1 MSEENINTGTA
12 EFNISGIA
20 NVNETLTLVKKS
32 DDPDGNGEFS
42 YKWESSSDGIN
53 WENIGEG
60 ISYEITP
67 SEENKQLRA
76 KVFYTDNDGI
86 DEEVYA
92 SVAEAVG
99 NKIWMQFGL
108 LKTNTELENDHYLQ
122 NSKLIELFNN
132 GNSMAVFNDDNLGIL
147 KLVNNQWILE
157 YEVENVKGS
166 RRSYSVKYR
175 EINFSEDGE

>member
-32 DDPDGNGEFS
+32 DDPDGNGEFN

-76 KVFYTDNDGI
+76 HVSYTDNK
-86 DEEVYA
+86 
-92 SVAEAVG
+92 G
-99 NKIWMQFGL
+99 NSEKIFA
-108 LKTNTELENDHYLQ
+108 KTNNVQGESLCKLQ
-122 NSKLIELFNN
+122 LLDGTF
-132 GNSMAVFNDDNLGIL
+132 
-147 KLVNNQWILE
+147 
-157 YEVENVKGS
+157 
-166 RRSYSVKYR
+166 SYCPWSFRTSFRTKTNWF
-175 EINFSEDGE
+175 IQ